1 MKASIRKYVRYPDNV
16 VHVGSSPYTLLLNTC
31 KRFVQ
36 LALAGLLSGGTLAA
50 ADLFWNV
57 LYQNDF
63 ETSAG
68 PEWSRTDVSATPA
81 GARKFLGEFANDTVV
96 LSLTNLPSHGA
107 VRLSFD
113 LFIISS
119 WDGNDTR
126 YGPDIW
132 SLSVANGP
140 LLLRTTFGNAHSLTV
155 AAGQAYPGSFPGASY
170 PDRTGAAETN
180 SLGYIG
186 EGPMDSVYHL
196 SYDFG
201 HSGSEL
207 ALNFAA
213 SGLQGLSDESW
224 GLDNVSVAVLDIP
237 FATIRCSQVEV
248 CWNSKTNKTYQV
260 QYRSSLTTN
269 LWTDFGTLQPGNG
282 STECV
287 TDSVPAGQPHKFYR
301 VVEQP

>member
-1 MKASIRKYVRYPDNV
+1 MNTWKK
-16 VHVGSSPYTLLLNTC
+16 LN
-31 KRFVQ
+31 Q
-36 LALAGLLSGGTLAA
+36 AALTALLSVGTLSA
-50 ADLFWNV
+50 ADLTWNV
-57 LYQNDF
+57 VYQNDF
-63 ETSAG
+63 ETAAG

-96 LSLTNLPSHGA
+96 LSLTNLPDHGA
-107 VRLSFD
+107 VRVSFD
-113 LFIISS
+113 LFIIRT

-132 SLSVANGP
+132 SFSVVNGP
-140 LLLRTTFGNAHSLTV
+140 LVLRTTFGNAHSLTV

-196 SYDFG
+196 SFDFG

-207 ALNFAA
+207 GLNFAA

-224 GLDNVSVAVLDIP
+224 GLDNV
-237 FATIRCSQVEV
+237 
-248 CWNSKTNKTYQV
+248 
-260 QYRSSLTTN
+260 
-269 LWTDFGTLQPGNG
+269 
-282 STECV
+282 
-287 TDSVPAGQPHKFYR
+287 
-301 VVEQP
+301 